1 MLKKADML
9 LKKINLLVLLIMA
22 GLTASSQQIMHAKDV
37 QLVTSPGTR
46 IVTQGGIKFT
56 GTTSWK
62 DSGLTVINLN
72 PVSGLADWV
81 DSTATGVLVNDTGT
95 ITFSNGTNV
104 QQLIGPTTFYRL
116 RMNGIGVNLHQTNE
130 VSNVLMLDT
139 GLVYFQTATDSIYV
153 SNPALTAITS
163 TSAYN
168 KSWVHGKL
176 RRDINT
182 SGTGTTNEYLFPIGK
197 MNGLDSLYAPIKIQ
211 KNNST
216 LNSYTAEYFPT
227 QPYDVTNILNPPVDH
242 ISQVENWTITATIPS
257 GADAEAKVALSWR
270 GFSQVSSVQLIR
282 DSLLVVQYVLN
293 PSGRWEKTG
302 SFGLHEVSNPSDSL
316 GGWVKHRDYM
326 GGFDYAQRRFTLGTW
341 SKYNALPVR
350 LLYWTAAADGNRV
363 RLMWKV
369 EQEQDVAKYD
379 IEKSTDGINFTHL
392 LSVNSLQ
399 RVSSEYV
406 DYDLNPVTGWNF
418 YRLKIT
424 DVSQRQT
431 YAGIRKVKFDKGI
444 QKVILF
450 PNPATTVLNLSMP
463 TSYVGNVNLQLIGSD
478 GRMLTAVK
486 PGSALVQIDV
496 TKLPQGYY
504 FIRIINANGSAE
516 TLPFIKQ

>member
-1 MLKKADML
+1 MLFRKILGSSLLLML
-9 LKKINLLVLLIMA
+9 SLQV
-22 GLTASSQQIMHAKDV
+22 SSQQIMHAKDV
-37 QLVTSPGTR
+37 QLVSSPGTR

-62 DSGLTVINLN
+62 DSGLTTLQLN
-72 PVSGLADWV
+72 PIANQADWV
-81 DSTATGVLVNDTGT
+81 DSTATGVLVSDTGT
-95 ITFSNGTNV
+95 ITFANSTTV
-104 QQLIGPTTFYRL
+104 QELIGPTTFYRL
-116 RMNGIGVNLHQTNE
+116 RLNGIGVNLHQTNR
-130 VSNVLMLDT
+130 VTNTLMLDT

-153 SNPALTAITS
+153 SNPAMDGISSTS
-163 TSAYN
+163 TYT

-176 RRDINT
+176 RRDINVAG
-182 SGTGTTNEYLFPIGK
+182 SGTANEYLFPIGK
-197 MNGLDSLYAPIKIQ
+197 MDGPDSLYAPIKIQ
-211 KNNST
+211 KSNST
-216 LNSYTAEYFPT
+216 LNSYTAEYFPAV
-227 QPYDVTNILNPPVDH
+227 PFDVNNILNPPIDH
-242 ISQVENWTITATIPS
+242 ISHVENWEITATTPS

-270 GFSQVSSVQLIR
+270 GFSQVSSVQAIR
-282 DSLLVVQYVLN
+282 DSLIVVQYVLN

-302 SFGLHEVSNPSDSL
+302 SFGLHTVSNPSDSL

-326 GGFDYAQRRFTLGTW
+326 GGFDYDQRRFTLGTW

-369 EQEQDVAKYD
+369 EQEQDVQKYD

-392 LSVNSLQ
+392 LTVNSLQ
-399 RVSSEYV
+399 RASSEYI

-431 YAGIRKVKFDKGI
+431 YAGIRKVKFDKGL
-444 QKVILF
+444 QKVMLF

-463 TSYVGNVNLQLIGSD
+463 TAYVGKVTVQLIGSD
-478 GRMLTAVK
+478 GRMLSALQ
-486 PGSALVQIDV
+486 PGSALLQINV
-496 TKLPQGYY
+496 TRLPQGYY
-504 FIRIINANGSAE
+504 FIRIINTNGNVE